1 MANGQEMVADSV
13 AERNAHA
20 RHIRSRYPHLDE
32 SVVAMVEACE
42 SIVAYYQNMSG
53 NPNCPIPDRYWLDG
67 ALLARE
73 ALAKAKGH

>member
-1 MANGQEMVADSV
+1 MASSQVMLDDSI

-20 RHIRSRYPHLDE
+20 AHVRSRYPNLDE
-32 SVVAMVEACE
+32 NIVAMVEACE

-53 NPNCPIPDRYWLDG
+53 NPNSPIPDHYWLSG

-73 ALAKAKGH
+73 ALNRAKGR